1 MVEFIETTT
10 FIVAVIIFEQ
20 PLIDDFIEIFRQK
33 SVRLELNGAKPGW
46 IYRFIP
52 SLNMQIAISD
62 STGVMYIEDKIK
74 NSPRR
79 AASLKNCRLPAK
91 L

>member
-33 SVRLELNGAKPGW
+33 SVRLELNGTKTRLDLQ
-46 IYRFIP
+46 IHSYF
-52 SLNMQIAISD
+52 NMQIAISD
-62 STGVMYIEDKIK
+62 STGVMYTEDKIK
-74 NSPRR
+74 YSPRR
-79 AASLKNCRLPAK
+79 AAYLKNYRLPAK